1 MPRTPARKGDNLN
14 FNGAKFINN
23 LNFKYMRQEIE
34 KEIEKL
40 ETTPFKK
47 IYKTKKF
54 VIDKQTKAGE
64 VYIKLQ
70 IVFNLETRETLFWF
84 SYHLNAKEIES
95 KTYGFASYQEALL
108 IFLKTKKMIKNL
120 LTTLI

>member
-1 MPRTPARKGDNLN
+1 
-14 FNGAKFINN
+14 
-23 LNFKYMRQEIE
+23 MRQEIE

-40 ETTPFKK
+40 ENTPFKK

-64 VYIKLQ
+64 VYI
-70 IVFNLETRETLFWF
+70 NLDIKFHPETLKIFF
-84 SYHLNAKEIES
+84 YYSYYLNKKEIETKS
-95 KTYGFASYQEALL
+95 HHFTSYQEALL

>member
-1 MPRTPARKGDNLN
+1 
-14 FNGAKFINN
+14 
-23 LNFKYMRQEIE
+23 MRQEIE

-40 ETTPFKK
+40 ENTPFKK
-47 IYKTKKF
+47 IYKTKKL

-84 SYHLNAKEIES
+84 SYHLNAKEIETKS
-95 KTYGFASYQEALL
+95 HHFNNYQEALL
-108 IFLKTKKMIKNL
+108 IFLKIKKMIENL
-120 LTTLI
+120 LTNLN